1 MGMEGVNS
9 GLVDPDVLIL
19 YVWVVLGVELKLFD
33 ILAGYYLYPTISLF
47 ELENPGL
54 YDMRGWG

>member
-54 YDMRGWG
+54 YDMRGWV

>member
-1 MGMEGVNS
+1 MGTEGVNS